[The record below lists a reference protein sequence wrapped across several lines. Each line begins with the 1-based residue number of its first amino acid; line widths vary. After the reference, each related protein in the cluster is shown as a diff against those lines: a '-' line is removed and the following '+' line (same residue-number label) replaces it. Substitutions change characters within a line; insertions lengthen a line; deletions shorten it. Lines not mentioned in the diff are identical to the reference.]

1 MLRSLVLTAVA
12 VALAGPALAA
22 SDTMCSTAKASKFQP
37 KSALIKQLN
46 SQGLKVK
53 QIKTENG
60 CYEAYT
66 VDQKGKLGTFAF
78 NAETLKPVANPEA
91 GEN

>member
-1 MLRSLVLTAVA
+1 MLRSFVLTAVA

-22 SDTMCSTAKASKFQP
+22 ETGMCSTASPSKFQP
-37 KSALIKQLN
+37 KSALIKELKAK
-46 SQGLKVK
+46 GLSVK
-53 QIKTENG
+53 KIKTENG

-66 VDQKGKLGTFAF
+66 VNKQGKMATFAF
-78 NAETLKPVANPEA
+78 NAQTLKPVANPEA

>member
-1 MLRSLVLTAVA
+1 MKRTLVLAAVA

-22 SDTMCSTAKASKFQP
+22 NTTMCSTASPSKFQP
-37 KSALIKQLN
+37 KEALIKQLKAE
-46 SQGLKVK
+46 GLTVK
-53 QIKTENG
+53 KIKTENG

-66 VDQKGKLGTFAF
+66 VDKKGKMGTFAF
-78 NAETLKPVANPEA
+78 NAETLKAVANPEA